1 MATQKSL
8 AYHFPLQVSKAFD
21 LVATSTEGERVAE
34 LAARYGD
41 RLQNMD
47 VIAAKIHM
55 QEAVESGDWLAMA
68 AISMAMANL

>member
-1 MATQKSL
+1 MATQKPL

-34 LAARYGD
+34 LASKYGD
-41 RLQNMD
+41 RLQNMTPEQ
-47 VIAAKIHM
+47 ARIHA
-55 QEAVESGDWLAMA
+55 QEAMGVGDWIAMA

>member
-8 AYHFPLQVSKAFD
+8 AYHFPLNLDSDFN
-21 LVATSTEGERVAE
+21 LVAANPQGERVAE
-34 LAARYGD
+34 LASKYGD

>member
-1 MATQKSL
+1 MATQKPL
-8 AYHFPLQVSKAFD
+8 AYHFPLSLGSDFN
-21 LVATSTEGERVAE
+21 LVAANPQGERVAE

>member
-8 AYHFPLQVSKAFD
+8 AYHFPLNLDSDFN
-21 LVATSTEGERVAE
+21 LVAANPQGGRVAE

-41 RLQNMD
+41 RLQNMTPEQ
-47 VIAAKIHM
+47 ARIHA
-55 QEAVESGDWLAMA
+55 QEALTAEDWLAIA